1 MKKKLSVIAVII
13 LVLAICVSAWFYGYY
28 NHKSNDNL
36 PTLAAIAEMSEAD
49 VNSLLPGYHIDQ
61 LREVWGKPDTS
72 ENGTACWKIGNDTI
86 LVVSYKNNVHLDKRE
101 LVGARPLHLAA
112 ARPFCHLKAPLGL
125 SLFRFAPQTR
135 ICYSPMEVP
144 RSSLRPQ
151 IATIPLFL

>member
-13 LVLAICVSAWFYGYY
+13 LVFAICVSAWFYGYY

-49 VNSLLPGYHIDQ
+49 VNSLLPGYHIDR

-86 LVVSYKNNVHLDKRE
+86 LVVSYKNNGIVAIC
-101 LVGARPLHLAA
+101 G
-112 ARPFCHLKAPLGL
+112 LKDDSGT
-125 SLFRFAPQTR
+125 S
-135 ICYSPMEVP
+135 IGE
-144 RSSLRPQ
+144 
-151 IATIPLFL
+151 